1 MATLMWDKVG
11 ERLFQ
16 TGIDRG
22 VLYLHD
28 GTTVVWNGLT
38 SVEDGSLQE
47 NRSFFLDGVKY
58 LEQISPGDY
67 SGKLRAFTY
76 PQEFE
81 PMMGIEPVAPGL
93 LYHDQPPKSFNLS
106 YRTLVGNNADGTDYG
121 YKIHI
126 LYNLVANPDPIIYD
140 TIRDPLKPID
150 FSWNLTGT
158 PPIAKGYRP
167 TVHISIDSTTIDEDT
182 LQTIEDIL
190 WGSADSDP
198 WLPTIDQIRD
208 LFVTLGVL
216 VIIDNGDGTWK
227 AIDTGNEYITM
238 IDPTTFRIANA
249 DATYLDATTYTISTT
264 YPEPE

>member
-1 MATLMWDKVG
+1 MAALQWDKVG

-38 SVEDGSLQE
+38 SVEDGSIQD

-58 LEQISPGDY
+58 LEQISPGEY

-81 PMMGIEPVAPGL
+81 PLMGIVPVAPGL
-93 LYHDQPPKSFNLS
+93 LYHDQPPRSFNLS
-106 YRTLVGNNADGTDYG
+106 YRTLVGNNSEGTDYG

-126 LYNLVANPDPIIYD
+126 LYNLVANPDPFIFD

-158 PPIAKGYRP
+158 PPSNRGFRP
-167 TVHISIDSTTIDEDT
+167 TVHISIDSTAIDPDT
-182 LQTIEDIL
+182 LETIEGIL
-190 WGSADSDP
+190 WGTADSNP
-198 WLPTIDQIRD
+198 WLPTIDEIRD
-208 LFVTLGVL
+208 LFQTLGSL
-216 VIIDNGDGTWK
+216 IIIDNGDGTWQ

-238 IDPTTFRIANA
+238 LDATTFRIANA

-264 YPEPE
+264 HPEPD